1 MPIIILRKNRK
12 MRVNSKKISRF
23 LQAAASMVLLGFLY
37 FYSRPQAQTQVL
49 EFGMFTGSNWE
60 VENADVFVII
70 DRAIQRFEKNHPG
83 IEVHY
88 TSGIEKKDY
97 SEWCAKRI
105 LEGNM
110 PDVFMVLDTD
120 FKQYCSLGIMQ
131 ELNSFMETDP
141 DFQNKDIFRTAME
154 IGKGREDIQYALPYE
169 VVPTMLFVNKT
180 LLRQEGIEMPKKDW
194 TWDDFMEI
202 CQKVTKDTDGDGRID
217 QFGTYNY
224 TWQDAMYTSGGR
236 AFDSETQ
243 NVDFSNQYMI
253 ESLKFMKDL
262 LALNQGENVTQED
275 FDAGKVAFMPLTFAE
290 YRTYKTYPYKIK
302 KYSNF
307 QWDCTTFPGRTK
319 GDNISKVDALLLG
332 INQDSTEKGLA
343 WEFLKELVCDYES
356 QLDIFRYSQGVSVL
370 ESVAR
375 SDEAASII
383 QKDMDKEEQVISGD
397 LLCDVIEHG
406 TITPKF
412 YQYETYE
419 QMISLANTAITEMF
433 EKNSNI
439 ESSMK
444 IFQRE
449 IRKYLN
455 Q

>member
-1 MPIIILRKNRK
+1 MRLYRKWITR
-12 MRVNSKKISRF
+12 MI
-23 LQAAASMVLLGFLY
+23 QAAAALLFLAGMY
-37 FYSRPQAQTQVL
+37 FWSRPQAQTQEL
-49 EFGMFTGSNWE
+49 EFGMFTGSNWG
-60 VENADVFVII
+60 VENADAFVII
-70 DRAIQRFEKNHPG
+70 DRAIERFEESHPG
-83 IEVHY
+83 VTVRY

-97 SEWCAKRI
+97 SEWCAKRL
-105 LEGNM
+105 LEGEM

-120 FKQYCSLGIMQ
+120 FNQYCSLGILQ
-131 ELNSFMETDP
+131 ELNAFIESDP
-141 DFQNKDIFRTAME
+141 EFQSEEIFQTAMD
-154 IGKGREDIQYALPYE
+154 IGKGMEEIQYALPYE

-180 LLRQEGIEMPKKDW
+180 LLRQEGIEMPQQDW
-194 TWDDFMEI
+194 TWDDFLEI
-202 CQKVTKDTDGDGRID
+202 CRKVTKDTDGDGRID

-224 TWQDAMYTSGGR
+224 SWQDAMYTSGGS
-236 AFDSETQ
+236 AFDNEKQ
-243 NVDFSNQYMI
+243 NVDFSNQYVI
-253 ESLKFMKDL
+253 ESVKFMKEL

-307 QWDCTTFPGRTK
+307 QWDCTTFPGRTH
-319 GDNISKVDALLLG
+319 GENISKVDALLIG
-332 INQDSTEKGLA
+332 INHDSTEKELA
-343 WEFLKELVCDYES
+343 WEFLKELVCGYES

-375 SDEAASII
+375 SEKAASII
-383 QKDMDKEEQVISGD
+383 QEDMDKEEQVISGE

-406 TITPKF
+406 TITPKY

-419 QMISLANTAITEMF
+419 QMISLANTEITEIF
-433 EKNSNI
+433 EKNKNI

>member
-1 MPIIILRKNRK
+1 MRLYRKWITRL
-12 MRVNSKKISRF
+12 I
-23 LQAAASMVLLGFLY
+23 QAAAALLLLAGMY
-37 FYSRPQAQTQVL
+37 FWSRPQAQTQEL
-49 EFGMFTGSNWE
+49 EFGMFTGSNWG
-60 VENADVFVII
+60 VENADAFVII
-70 DRAIQRFEKNHPG
+70 DRAIERFEESHPG
-83 IEVHY
+83 VTVRY

-97 SEWCAKRI
+97 SEWCAKRL
-105 LEGNM
+105 LEGEM

-120 FKQYCSLGIMQ
+120 FNQYCSLGILQ
-131 ELNSFMETDP
+131 ELNTFMESDP
-141 DFQNKDIFRTAME
+141 EFQSEEIFQTAMD
-154 IGKGREDIQYALPYE
+154 IGKGMEEIQYALPYE

-180 LLRQEGIEMPKKDW
+180 LLRQEGIEMPQQDW
-194 TWDDFMEI
+194 TWDDFLEI
-202 CQKVTKDTDGDGRID
+202 CRKVTKDTDGDGRID

-224 TWQDAMYTSGGR
+224 SWQDAMYTSGGS
-236 AFDSETQ
+236 AFDNEKQ
-243 NVDFSNQYMI
+243 NVDFSNQYVI
-253 ESLKFMKDL
+253 ESVKFMKEL

-307 QWDCTTFPGRTK
+307 QWDCTTFPGRTH
-319 GDNISKVDALLLG
+319 GENISKVDALLIG
-332 INQDSTEKGLA
+332 INHDSTEKELA
-343 WEFLKELVCDYES
+343 WEFLKELVCGYES

-375 SDEAASII
+375 SEKAASII
-383 QKDMDKEEQVISGD
+383 QEDMDKEEQVISGE

-406 TITPKF
+406 TITPKY

-419 QMISLANTAITEMF
+419 QMISLANTEITEIF
-433 EKNSNI
+433 EKNKNI

>member
-1 MPIIILRKNRK
+1 MIQ
-12 MRVNSKKISRF
+12 V
-23 LQAAASMVLLGFLY
+23 AAALLFLAGMY
-37 FYSRPQAQTQVL
+37 FWSRPQAQTQEL
-49 EFGMFTGSNWE
+49 EFGMFTGSNWG
-60 VENADVFVII
+60 VENADAFVII
-70 DRAIQRFEKNHPG
+70 DRAIERFEESHPG
-83 IEVHY
+83 VTVRY

-97 SEWCAKRI
+97 SEWCAKRL
-105 LEGNM
+105 LEGEM
-110 PDVFMVLDTD
+110 PDVFMALDTD
-120 FKQYCSLGIMQ
+120 FNQYCSLGILQ
-131 ELNSFMETDP
+131 ELNTFIESDP
-141 DFQNKDIFRTAME
+141 EFQSEEIFQTAMD
-154 IGKGREDIQYALPYE
+154 IGKGMEEIQYALPYE

-180 LLRQEGIEMPKKDW
+180 LLRQEGIEMPQQDW
-194 TWDDFMEI
+194 TWDDFLEI
-202 CQKVTKDTDGDGRID
+202 CRKVTKDTDGDGRID

-224 TWQDAMYTSGGR
+224 SWQDAMYTSGGS
-236 AFDSETQ
+236 AFDNEKQ
-243 NVDFSNQYMI
+243 NVDFSNQYVI
-253 ESLKFMKDL
+253 ESVKFMKEL

-307 QWDCTTFPGRTK
+307 QWDCTTFPGRTH
-319 GDNISKVDALLLG
+319 GENISKVDALLIG
-332 INQDSTEKGLA
+332 INHDSTEKELA
-343 WEFLKELVCDYES
+343 WEFLKELVCGYES

-375 SDEAASII
+375 SEKAASII
-383 QKDMDKEEQVISGD
+383 QEDMDKEEQVISGE

-406 TITPKF
+406 TITPKY

-419 QMISLANTAITEMF
+419 QMISLANTEITEIF
-433 EKNSNI
+433 EKNKNI

>member
-1 MPIIILRKNRK
+1 MYRKW
-12 MRVNSKKISRF
+12 ISRI
-23 LQAAASMVLLGFLY
+23 LQTAAAVFLMAGMY
-37 FYSRPQAQTQVL
+37 FFSRPQTQVL
-49 EFGMFTGSNWE
+49 EFGMFTGSNWG
-60 VENADVFVII
+60 VENADAFVII
-70 DRAIQRFEKNHPG
+70 DRAIQRFEKSHPG
-83 IEVHY
+83 IEVRY

-105 LEGNM
+105 LEGKM

-120 FKQYCSLGIMQ
+120 FNQYCSLGILQ
-131 ELNSFMETDP
+131 ELNSFMESDP
-141 DFQNKDIFRTAME
+141 EFQSEEIFRTAMD
-154 IGKGREDIQYALPYE
+154 IGKGTEEIQYALPYE
-169 VVPTMLFVNKT
+169 IVPTMLFVNKT
-180 LLRQEGIEMPKKDW
+180 LLQQEGIEMPQQDW

-202 CQKVTKDTDGDGRID
+202 CRKVTKDTDGDGRID

-224 TWQDAMYTSGGR
+224 SWQDAMYTSGGS
-236 AFDSETQ
+236 AFDNEKQ
-243 NVDFSNQYMI
+243 NVDFSNQYVI
-253 ESLKFMKDL
+253 ESVKFMKEL

-307 QWDCTTFPGRTK
+307 QWDCTTFPGRTH
-319 GDNISKVDALLLG
+319 GENISKVDALLIG
-332 INQDSTEKGLA
+332 INHDSTEKELA
-343 WEFLKELVCDYES
+343 WEFLKELVCGYES

-375 SDEAASII
+375 SEKAASII
-383 QKDMDKEEQVISGD
+383 QEDMDKEEQVISGE

-419 QMISLANTAITEMF
+419 QMISLANTEITEIF
-433 EKNSNI
+433 EQNKNI

>member
-1 MPIIILRKNRK
+1 MNITK
-12 MRVNSKKISRF
+12 MKKAVQIMVVVF
-23 LQAAASMVLLGFLY
+23 LTVSLY
-37 FYSRPQAQTQVL
+37 LWSGPQIKTQVL

-60 VENADVFVII
+60 VENADVFVKI
-70 DRAIQRFEKNHPG
+70 DRAIKRFEDDHPG
-83 IEVHY
+83 VKVHY

-105 LEGNM
+105 LEGKM

-120 FKQYCSLGIMQ
+120 FNQYSSLGILQ
-131 ELNSFMETDP
+131 ELNTFMESDLE
-141 DFQNKDIFRTAME
+141 FQSDDIFTTAME
-154 IGKGREDIQYALPYE
+154 IGKGNEDIQYALPYE

-180 LLRQEGIEMPKKDW
+180 LLRQEGIEMPDKEW
-194 TWDDFMEI
+194 TWKDFMEI

-224 TWQDAMYTSGGR
+224 TWQDAMYTSGGS
-236 AFDSETQ
+236 AFDNEQ
-243 NVDFSNQYMI
+243 KNVDFSNQYMI
-253 ESLKFMKDL
+253 DSLKFMKEL

-302 KYSNF
+302 KYTNF

-319 GDNISKVDALLLG
+319 GDNVSKVDALLLG
-332 INQDSTEKGLA
+332 INHDSKEKGLA
-343 WEFLKELVCDYES
+343 WEFLKELVCGYES

-370 ESVAR
+370 KSVAQ
-375 SDEAASII
+375 SEEAASII
-383 QKDMDKEEQVISGD
+383 QEDMDKEEQVISGE

-406 TITPKF
+406 MITPKY

-419 QMISLANTAITEMF
+419 QMISLANTAITEIF
-433 EKNSNI
+433 EQNSNI

>member
-1 MPIIILRKNRK
+1 MYRKWITR
-12 MRVNSKKISRF
+12 MI
-23 LQAAASMVLLGFLY
+23 QAAAALLFLAGMY
-37 FYSRPQAQTQVL
+37 FWSRPQAQTQEL
-49 EFGMFTGSNWE
+49 EFGMFTGSNWG
-60 VENADVFVII
+60 VENADAFVII
-70 DRAIQRFEKNHPG
+70 DRAIERFEESHPG
-83 IEVHY
+83 VTVRY

-97 SEWCAKRI
+97 SEWCAKRL
-105 LEGNM
+105 LEGEM
-110 PDVFMVLDTD
+110 PDVFMALDTD
-120 FKQYCSLGIMQ
+120 FNQYCSLGILQ
-131 ELNSFMETDP
+131 ELNTFIESDP
-141 DFQNKDIFRTAME
+141 EFQSEEIFQTAMD
-154 IGKGREDIQYALPYE
+154 IGKGMEEIQYALPYE

-180 LLRQEGIEMPKKDW
+180 LLRQEGIEMPQQDW
-194 TWDDFMEI
+194 TWDDFLEI
-202 CQKVTKDTDGDGRID
+202 CRKVTKDTDGDGRID

-224 TWQDAMYTSGGR
+224 SWQDAMYTSGGS
-236 AFDSETQ
+236 AFDNEKQ
-243 NVDFSNQYMI
+243 NVDFSNQYVI
-253 ESLKFMKDL
+253 ESVKFMKEL

-307 QWDCTTFPGRTK
+307 QWDCTTFPGRTH
-319 GDNISKVDALLLG
+319 GENISKVDALLIG
-332 INQDSTEKGLA
+332 INHDSTEKELA
-343 WEFLKELVCDYES
+343 WEFLKELVCGYES

-375 SDEAASII
+375 SEKAASII
-383 QKDMDKEEQVISGD
+383 QEDMDKEEQVISGE

-406 TITPKF
+406 TITPKY

-419 QMISLANTAITEMF
+419 QMISLANTEITEIF
-433 EKNSNI
+433 EKNKNI

>member
-1 MPIIILRKNRK
+1 MNRK
-12 MRVNSKKISRF
+12 MRLYRKWISRI
-23 LQAAASMVLLGFLY
+23 LQTAAAVFLMAGMY
-37 FYSRPQAQTQVL
+37 FFSRPQTQVL
-49 EFGMFTGSNWE
+49 EFGMFTGSNWG
-60 VENADVFVII
+60 VENADAFVII
-70 DRAIQRFEKNHPG
+70 DRAIQRFEKSHPG
-83 IEVHY
+83 IEVRY

-105 LEGNM
+105 LEGKM

-120 FKQYCSLGIMQ
+120 FNQYCSLGILQ
-131 ELNSFMETDP
+131 ELNSFMESDP
-141 DFQNKDIFRTAME
+141 EFQSEEIFRTAMD
-154 IGKGREDIQYALPYE
+154 IGKGTEEIQYALPYE
-169 VVPTMLFVNKT
+169 IVPTMLFVNKT
-180 LLRQEGIEMPKKDW
+180 LLQQEGIEMPQQDW

-202 CQKVTKDTDGDGRID
+202 CRKVTKDTDGDGRID

-224 TWQDAMYTSGGR
+224 SWQDAMYTSGGS
-236 AFDSETQ
+236 AFDNERQ
-243 NVDFSNQYMI
+243 NVDFSNQYVV
-253 ESLKFMKDL
+253 ESLKFMKEL
-262 LALNQGENVTQED
+262 LSLNQEENVTQED

-319 GDNISKVDALLLG
+319 GENISKVDALLMG
-332 INQDSTEKGLA
+332 INHDSTEKELA
-343 WEFLKELVCDYES
+343 WEFLKELVCGYES

-370 ESVAR
+370 ESVTR
-375 SDEAASII
+375 SEEAVSII
-383 QKDMDKEEQVISGD
+383 REDMDKEEQVISGE

-419 QMISLANTAITEMF
+419 QMISLANTEITEIF
-433 EKNSNI
+433 EQNKNI

>member
-1 MPIIILRKNRK
+1 MNRK
-12 MRVNSKKISRF
+12 MRLYRKWISRI
-23 LQAAASMVLLGFLY
+23 LQTAAAVFLMAGMY
-37 FYSRPQAQTQVL
+37 FFSRPQTQVL
-49 EFGMFTGSNWE
+49 EFGMFTGSNWG
-60 VENADVFVII
+60 VENADAFVII
-70 DRAIQRFEKNHPG
+70 DRAIQRFEKSHPG
-83 IEVHY
+83 IEVRY

-105 LEGNM
+105 LEGKM

-120 FKQYCSLGIMQ
+120 FNQYCSLGILQ
-131 ELNSFMETDP
+131 ELNSFMESDP
-141 DFQNKDIFRTAME
+141 EFQSEEIFRTAMD
-154 IGKGREDIQYALPYE
+154 IGKGMEEIQYALPYE

-180 LLRQEGIEMPKKDW
+180 LLRQEGIEMPQQDW

-202 CQKVTKDTDGDGRID
+202 CRKVTKDTDGDGRID

-224 TWQDAMYTSGGR
+224 SWQDAMYTSGGS
-236 AFDSETQ
+236 AFDNERQ
-243 NVDFSNQYMI
+243 NVDFSNQYVV
-253 ESLKFMKDL
+253 ESLKFMKEL
-262 LALNQGENVTQED
+262 LSLNQEENVTQED

-319 GDNISKVDALLLG
+319 GENISKVDALLMG
-332 INQDSTEKGLA
+332 INHDSTEKELA
-343 WEFLKELVCDYES
+343 WEFLKELVCGYES

-370 ESVAR
+370 ESVTR
-375 SDEAASII
+375 SEEAVSII
-383 QKDMDKEEQVISGD
+383 REDMDKEEQVISGE

-419 QMISLANTAITEMF
+419 QMISLANTEITEIF
-433 EKNSNI
+433 EQNKNI

>member
-1 MPIIILRKNRK
+1 MI
-12 MRVNSKKISRF
+12 
-23 LQAAASMVLLGFLY
+23 QAAAALLFLAGMY
-37 FYSRPQAQTQVL
+37 FWSRPQAQTQEL
-49 EFGMFTGSNWE
+49 EFGMFTGSNWG
-60 VENADVFVII
+60 VENADAFVII
-70 DRAIQRFEKNHPG
+70 DRAIERFEESHPG
-83 IEVHY
+83 VTVRY

-97 SEWCAKRI
+97 SEWCAKRL
-105 LEGNM
+105 LEGEM

-120 FKQYCSLGIMQ
+120 FNQYCSLGILQ
-131 ELNSFMETDP
+131 ELNAFIESDP
-141 DFQNKDIFRTAME
+141 EFQSEEIFQTAMD
-154 IGKGREDIQYALPYE
+154 IGKGMEEIQYALPYE

-180 LLRQEGIEMPKKDW
+180 LLRQEGIEMPQQDW
-194 TWDDFMEI
+194 TWDDFLEI
-202 CQKVTKDTDGDGRID
+202 CRKVTKDTDGDGRID

-224 TWQDAMYTSGGR
+224 SWQDAMYTSGGS
-236 AFDSETQ
+236 AFDNEKQ
-243 NVDFSNQYMI
+243 NVDFSNQYVI
-253 ESLKFMKDL
+253 ESVKFMKEL

-307 QWDCTTFPGRTK
+307 QWDCTTFPGRTH
-319 GDNISKVDALLLG
+319 GENISKVDALLIG
-332 INQDSTEKGLA
+332 INHDSTEKELA
-343 WEFLKELVCDYES
+343 WEFLKELVCGYES

-375 SDEAASII
+375 SEKTASII
-383 QKDMDKEEQVISGD
+383 QEDMDKEEQVISGE

-406 TITPKF
+406 TITPKY

-419 QMISLANTAITEMF
+419 QMISLANTEITEIF
-433 EKNSNI
+433 EKNKNI

>member
-1 MPIIILRKNRK
+1 MI
-12 MRVNSKKISRF
+12 
-23 LQAAASMVLLGFLY
+23 QAAAALLFLAGMY
-37 FYSRPQAQTQVL
+37 FWSRPQAQTQEL
-49 EFGMFTGSNWE
+49 EFGMFTGSNWG
-60 VENADVFVII
+60 VENADAFVII
-70 DRAIQRFEKNHPG
+70 DRAIERFEESHPG
-83 IEVHY
+83 VTVRY

-97 SEWCAKRI
+97 SEWCAKRL
-105 LEGNM
+105 LEGEM

-120 FKQYCSLGIMQ
+120 FNQYCSLGILQ
-131 ELNSFMETDP
+131 ELNTFIESDP
-141 DFQNKDIFRTAME
+141 EFKSEEIFQTAMD
-154 IGKGREDIQYALPYE
+154 IGKGMEEIQYALPYE

-180 LLRQEGIEMPKKDW
+180 LLRQEGIEMPQQDW
-194 TWDDFMEI
+194 TWDDFLEI
-202 CQKVTKDTDGDGRID
+202 CRKVTKDTDGDGRID

-224 TWQDAMYTSGGR
+224 SWQDAMYTSGGS
-236 AFDSETQ
+236 AFDNEKQ
-243 NVDFSNQYMI
+243 NVDFSNQYVI
-253 ESLKFMKDL
+253 ESVKFMKEL

-307 QWDCTTFPGRTK
+307 QWDCTTFPGRTH
-319 GDNISKVDALLLG
+319 GENISKVDALLIG
-332 INQDSTEKGLA
+332 INHDSTEKELA
-343 WEFLKELVCDYES
+343 WEFLKELVCGYES

-375 SDEAASII
+375 SEKAASII
-383 QKDMDKEEQVISGD
+383 QEDMDKEEQVISGE

-406 TITPKF
+406 TITPKY

-419 QMISLANTAITEMF
+419 QMISLANTEITEIF
-433 EKNSNI
+433 ERNKNI

>member
-1 MPIIILRKNRK
+1 MRLYRKWITR
-12 MRVNSKKISRF
+12 MI
-23 LQAAASMVLLGFLY
+23 QAAAALLFLAGMY
-37 FYSRPQAQTQVL
+37 FWSRPQAQTQEL
-49 EFGMFTGSNWE
+49 EFGMFTGSNWG
-60 VENADVFVII
+60 VENADAFVII
-70 DRAIQRFEKNHPG
+70 DRAIERFEESHPG
-83 IEVHY
+83 VTVRY

-97 SEWCAKRI
+97 SEWCAKRL
-105 LEGNM
+105 LEGEM
-110 PDVFMVLDTD
+110 PDVFMALDTD
-120 FKQYCSLGIMQ
+120 FNQYCSLGILQ
-131 ELNSFMETDP
+131 ELNTFMESDP
-141 DFQNKDIFRTAME
+141 EFQSEEIFQTAMD
-154 IGKGREDIQYALPYE
+154 IGKGMEKIQYALPYE

-180 LLRQEGIEMPKKDW
+180 LLRQEGIEMPQQDW
-194 TWDDFMEI
+194 TWDDFLEI
-202 CQKVTKDTDGDGRID
+202 CRKVTKDTDGDGRID

-224 TWQDAMYTSGGR
+224 SWQDAMYTSGGS
-236 AFDSETQ
+236 AFDNEKQ
-243 NVDFSNQYMI
+243 NVDFSNQYVI
-253 ESLKFMKDL
+253 ESVKFMKEL

-307 QWDCTTFPGRTK
+307 QWDCTTFPGRTH
-319 GDNISKVDALLLG
+319 GENISKVDALLIG
-332 INQDSTEKGLA
+332 INHDSTEKELA
-343 WEFLKELVCDYES
+343 WEFLKELVCGYES

-375 SDEAASII
+375 SEKAASII
-383 QKDMDKEEQVISGD
+383 QEDMDKEEQVISGE

-406 TITPKF
+406 TITPKY

-419 QMISLANTAITEMF
+419 QMISLANTEITEIF
-433 EKNSNI
+433 EKNKNI

>member
-1 MPIIILRKNRK
+1 MI
-12 MRVNSKKISRF
+12 
-23 LQAAASMVLLGFLY
+23 QAAAALLFLAGMY
-37 FYSRPQAQTQVL
+37 FWSRPQAQTQEL
-49 EFGMFTGSNWE
+49 EFGMFTGSNWG
-60 VENADVFVII
+60 VENADAFVII
-70 DRAIQRFEKNHPG
+70 DRAIQRFEKSHPG
-83 IEVHY
+83 IEVRY

-97 SEWCAKRI
+97 SEWCAKRL
-105 LEGNM
+105 LEGEM

-120 FKQYCSLGIMQ
+120 FNQYCSLGILQ
-131 ELNSFMETDP
+131 ELNTFIESDP
-141 DFQNKDIFRTAME
+141 EFQSEEIFQTAMD
-154 IGKGREDIQYALPYE
+154 IGKGMEEIQYALPYE

-180 LLRQEGIEMPKKDW
+180 LLRQEGIEMPQQDW
-194 TWDDFMEI
+194 TWDDFLEI
-202 CQKVTKDTDGDGRID
+202 CRKVTKDTDGDGRID

-224 TWQDAMYTSGGR
+224 SWQDAMYTSGGS
-236 AFDSETQ
+236 AFDNEKQ
-243 NVDFSNQYMI
+243 NVDFSNQYVI
-253 ESLKFMKDL
+253 ESVKFMKEL

-307 QWDCTTFPGRTK
+307 QWDCTTFPGRTH
-319 GDNISKVDALLLG
+319 GENISKVDALLIG
-332 INQDSTEKGLA
+332 INHDSTEKELA
-343 WEFLKELVCDYES
+343 WEFLKELVCGYES

-375 SDEAASII
+375 SEKAASII
-383 QKDMDKEEQVISGD
+383 QEDMDKEEQVISGE

-406 TITPKF
+406 TITPKY

-419 QMISLANTAITEMF
+419 QMISLANTEITEIF
-433 EKNSNI
+433 EKNKNI

>member
-1 MPIIILRKNRK
+1 MRLYRKWITR
-12 MRVNSKKISRF
+12 MI
-23 LQAAASMVLLGFLY
+23 QAAAALLFLAGMY
-37 FYSRPQAQTQVL
+37 FWSRPQAQTQEL
-49 EFGMFTGSNWE
+49 EFGMFTGSNWG
-60 VENADVFVII
+60 VENADAFVII
-70 DRAIQRFEKNHPG
+70 DRAIERFEESHPG
-83 IEVHY
+83 VTVRY

-97 SEWCAKRI
+97 SEWCAKRL
-105 LEGNM
+105 LEGEM

-120 FKQYCSLGIMQ
+120 FNQYCSLGILQ
-131 ELNSFMETDP
+131 ELNTFIESDP
-141 DFQNKDIFRTAME
+141 EFQSEEIFQTAMD
-154 IGKGREDIQYALPYE
+154 IGKGMEEIQYALPYE

-180 LLRQEGIEMPKKDW
+180 LLRQEGIEMPQQDW
-194 TWDDFMEI
+194 TWDDFLEI
-202 CQKVTKDTDGDGRID
+202 CRKVTKDTDGDGRID

-224 TWQDAMYTSGGR
+224 SWQDAMYTSGGS
-236 AFDSETQ
+236 AFDNERQ
-243 NVDFSNQYMI
+243 NVDFSNQYVV
-253 ESLKFMKDL
+253 ESLKFMKEL
-262 LALNQGENVTQED
+262 LSLNQEENVTQED

-319 GDNISKVDALLLG
+319 GENISKVDALLMG
-332 INQDSTEKGLA
+332 INHDSTEKELA
-343 WEFLKELVCDYES
+343 WEFLKELVCGYES

-370 ESVAR
+370 ESVTR
-375 SDEAASII
+375 SEEAVSII
-383 QKDMDKEEQVISGD
+383 REDMDKEEQVISGE

-419 QMISLANTAITEMF
+419 QMISLANTEITEIF
-433 EKNSNI
+433 EQNKNI

>member
-1 MPIIILRKNRK
+1 MRLYRKWITR
-12 MRVNSKKISRF
+12 MI
-23 LQAAASMVLLGFLY
+23 QAAAALLFLAEMY
-37 FYSRPQAQTQVL
+37 FWSRPQAQTQEL
-49 EFGMFTGSNWE
+49 EFGMFTGSNWG
-60 VENADVFVII
+60 VENADAFVII
-70 DRAIQRFEKNHPG
+70 DRAIERFEESHPG
-83 IEVHY
+83 VTVRY

-97 SEWCAKRI
+97 SEWCAKRL
-105 LEGNM
+105 LEGEM

-120 FKQYCSLGIMQ
+120 FNQYCSLGILQ
-131 ELNSFMETDP
+131 ELNTFIESDP
-141 DFQNKDIFRTAME
+141 EFQSEEIFQTAMD
-154 IGKGREDIQYALPYE
+154 IGKGMEEIQYALPYE

-180 LLRQEGIEMPKKDW
+180 LLRQEGIEMPQQDW
-194 TWDDFMEI
+194 TWDDFLEI
-202 CQKVTKDTDGDGRID
+202 CRKVTKDTDGDGRID

-224 TWQDAMYTSGGR
+224 SWQDAMYTSGGS
-236 AFDSETQ
+236 AFDNEKQ
-243 NVDFSNQYMI
+243 NVDFSNQYVI
-253 ESLKFMKDL
+253 ESVKFMKEL

-307 QWDCTTFPGRTK
+307 QWDCTTFPGRTH
-319 GDNISKVDALLLG
+319 GENISKVDALLIG
-332 INQDSTEKGLA
+332 INHDSTEKELA
-343 WEFLKELVCDYES
+343 WEFLKELVCGYES

-375 SDEAASII
+375 SEKTASII
-383 QKDMDKEEQVISGD
+383 QEDMDKEEQVISGE

-406 TITPKF
+406 TITPKY

-419 QMISLANTAITEMF
+419 QMISLANTEITEIF
-433 EKNSNI
+433 EKNKNI

>member
-1 MPIIILRKNRK
+1 MNITK
-12 MRVNSKKISRF
+12 MKKTVQIMAVVF
-23 LQAAASMVLLGFLY
+23 LTVSLY
-37 FYSRPQAQTQVL
+37 LWSGPQIKTQVL

-60 VENADVFVII
+60 VENADVFVKI
-70 DRAIQRFEKNHPG
+70 DRAIKRFEDDHPG
-83 IEVHY
+83 VKVHY

-105 LEGNM
+105 LEGKM

-120 FKQYCSLGIMQ
+120 FNQYSSLGILQ
-131 ELNSFMETDP
+131 ELNTFMESDLE
-141 DFQNKDIFRTAME
+141 FQSENIFTTAME
-154 IGKGREDIQYALPYE
+154 IGKGNEDIQYALPYE

-180 LLRQEGIEMPKKDW
+180 LLRQEGIEMPDKEW
-194 TWDDFMEI
+194 TWKDFMEI

-224 TWQDAMYTSGGR
+224 TWQDAMYTSGGS
-236 AFDSETQ
+236 AFDNEQ
-243 NVDFSNQYMI
+243 KNVDFSNQYMI
-253 ESLKFMKDL
+253 DSLKFMKEL

-302 KYSNF
+302 KYTNF

-319 GDNISKVDALLLG
+319 GDNVSKVDALLLG
-332 INQDSTEKGLA
+332 INHDSKEKGLA
-343 WEFLKELVCDYES
+343 WEFLKELVCGYES

-370 ESVAR
+370 KSVAQ
-375 SDEAASII
+375 SEEAASII
-383 QKDMDKEEQVISGD
+383 QEDMDKEEQVISGE

-406 TITPKF
+406 MITPKY

-419 QMISLANTAITEMF
+419 QMISLANTAITEIF
-433 EKNSNI
+433 EQNSNI

>member
-1 MPIIILRKNRK
+1 MNITK
-12 MRVNSKKISRF
+12 MKKTVQIMAVVF
-23 LQAAASMVLLGFLY
+23 LTVSLY
-37 FYSRPQAQTQVL
+37 LWSGPQIKTQVL

-60 VENADVFVII
+60 VENADVFVKI
-70 DRAIQRFEKNHPG
+70 DRAIKRFEDDHPG
-83 IEVHY
+83 VKVHY

-105 LEGNM
+105 LEGKM

-120 FKQYCSLGIMQ
+120 FNQYSSLGILQ
-131 ELNSFMETDP
+131 ELNTFMESDLE
-141 DFQNKDIFRTAME
+141 FQSENIFTTAME
-154 IGKGREDIQYALPYE
+154 IGKGNEDIQYALPYE

-180 LLRQEGIEMPKKDW
+180 LLRQEGIEMPDKDW
-194 TWDDFMEI
+194 TWKDFMEI

-224 TWQDAMYTSGGR
+224 TWQDAMYTSGGS
-236 AFDSETQ
+236 AFDNEQ
-243 NVDFSNQYMI
+243 KNVDFSNQYMI
-253 ESLKFMKDL
+253 DSLKFMKEL

-302 KYSNF
+302 KYTNF

-319 GDNISKVDALLLG
+319 GDNVSKVDALLLG
-332 INQDSTEKGLA
+332 INHDSKEKGLA
-343 WEFLKELVCDYES
+343 WEFLKELVCGYES

-370 ESVAR
+370 KSVAQ
-375 SDEAASII
+375 SEEAASII
-383 QKDMDKEEQVISGD
+383 QEDMDKEEQVISGE

-406 TITPKF
+406 MITPKY

-419 QMISLANTAITEMF
+419 QMISLANTAITEIF
-433 EKNSNI
+433 EQNSNI

>member
-1 MPIIILRKNRK
+1 MDR
-12 MRVNSKKISRF
+12 KKIIKIM
-23 LQAAASMVLLGFLY
+23 QAAAALLILAGL
-37 FYSRPQAQTQVL
+37 SVWARPQAKKEVL

-60 VENADVFVII
+60 VENADAFVII
-70 DRAIQRFEKNHPG
+70 DRAIERFEENHPG
-83 IEVHY
+83 VEVHY
-88 TSGIEKKDY
+88 TSGIDKKDY
-97 SEWCAKRI
+97 SEWCAKRT
-105 LEGNM
+105 LEGKM

-120 FKQYCSLGIMQ
+120 FNQYSSLGILQ
-131 ELNSFMETDP
+131 ELNSFMESDP
-141 DFQNKDIFRTAME
+141 EFQSEDIFDTAME
-154 IGKGREDIQYALPYE
+154 IGKGKEGTQYALPYE

-180 LLRQEGIEMPKKDW
+180 LLKREGIEIPKREW
-194 TWDDFMEI
+194 TWEDFIEI
-202 CQKVTKDTDGDGRID
+202 CKKVTKDTDGDGRID

-224 TWQDAMYTSGGR
+224 NWQDVMYTSGGS
-236 AFDSETQ
+236 AFDNEKQ
-243 NVDFSNQYMI
+243 NVDFSNQYVV
-253 ESLKFMKDL
+253 ESLRFMKEL
-262 LALNQGENVTQED
+262 LSLNQGENVTQED

-307 QWDCTTFPGRTK
+307 QWDCTTFPGRKK

-332 INQDSTEKGLA
+332 INHDSKEKELA
-343 WEFLKELVCDYES
+343 WEFLKELVCGYES

-375 SDEAASII
+375 SEEAASII
-383 QKDMDKEEQVISGD
+383 QKEMDKEEQVISEE

-419 QMISLANTAITEMF
+419 QMISLANTAINEMF
-433 EKNSNI
+433 ERNSNI

-455 Q
+455 K

>member
-1 MPIIILRKNRK
+1 MI
-12 MRVNSKKISRF
+12 
-23 LQAAASMVLLGFLY
+23 QAAATLLLLAGMY
-37 FYSRPQAQTQVL
+37 FWSRPQAQTQEL
-49 EFGMFTGSNWE
+49 EFGMFTGSNWG
-60 VENADVFVII
+60 VENADAFVII
-70 DRAIQRFEKNHPG
+70 DRAIERFEESHPG
-83 IEVHY
+83 VTVRY

-97 SEWCAKRI
+97 SEWCAKRL
-105 LEGNM
+105 LEGEM

-120 FKQYCSLGIMQ
+120 FNQYCSLGILQ
-131 ELNSFMETDP
+131 ELNTFMESDP
-141 DFQNKDIFRTAME
+141 EFQSEEIFQTAMD
-154 IGKGREDIQYALPYE
+154 IGKGMEEIQYALPYE

-180 LLRQEGIEMPKKDW
+180 LLRQEGIEMPQQDW
-194 TWDDFMEI
+194 TWDDFLEI
-202 CQKVTKDTDGDGRID
+202 CRKVTKDTDGDGRID

-224 TWQDAMYTSGGR
+224 SWQDAMYTSGGR
-236 AFDSETQ
+236 AFDNEKQ
-243 NVDFSNQYMI
+243 NVDFSNQYVI
-253 ESLKFMKDL
+253 ESVKFMKEL

-307 QWDCTTFPGRTK
+307 QWDCTTFPGRTH
-319 GDNISKVDALLLG
+319 GENISKVDALLIG
-332 INQDSTEKGLA
+332 INHDSTEKELA
-343 WEFLKELVCDYES
+343 WEFLKELVCGYES

-375 SDEAASII
+375 SEKAASII
-383 QKDMDKEEQVISGD
+383 QEDMDKEEQVISGE

-406 TITPKF
+406 TITPKY

-419 QMISLANTAITEMF
+419 QMISLANTEITEIF
-433 EKNSNI
+433 EKNKNI

>member
-1 MPIIILRKNRK
+1 MI
-12 MRVNSKKISRF
+12 
-23 LQAAASMVLLGFLY
+23 QAAAALLFLAGMY
-37 FYSRPQAQTQVL
+37 FWSRPQAQTQEL
-49 EFGMFTGSNWE
+49 EFGMFTGSNWG
-60 VENADVFVII
+60 VENADAFVII
-70 DRAIQRFEKNHPG
+70 DRAIERFEESYPG
-83 IEVHY
+83 VTVRY

-97 SEWCAKRI
+97 SEWCAKRL
-105 LEGNM
+105 LEGEM
-110 PDVFMVLDTD
+110 PDVFMALDTD
-120 FKQYCSLGIMQ
+120 FNQYCSLGILQ
-131 ELNSFMETDP
+131 ELNTFIESDP
-141 DFQNKDIFRTAME
+141 EFQSEEIFQTAMD
-154 IGKGREDIQYALPYE
+154 IGKGMEEIQYALPYE

-180 LLRQEGIEMPKKDW
+180 LLRQEGIEMPQQDW
-194 TWDDFMEI
+194 IWDDFLEI
-202 CQKVTKDTDGDGRID
+202 CRKVTKDTDGDGRID

-224 TWQDAMYTSGGR
+224 SWQDAMYTSGGS
-236 AFDSETQ
+236 AFDNEKQ
-243 NVDFSNQYMI
+243 NVDFSNQYVI
-253 ESLKFMKDL
+253 ESVKFMKEL

-307 QWDCTTFPGRTK
+307 QWDCTTFPGRTH
-319 GDNISKVDALLLG
+319 GENISKVDALLIG
-332 INQDSTEKGLA
+332 INHDSTEKELA
-343 WEFLKELVCDYES
+343 WEFLKELVCGYES

-375 SDEAASII
+375 SEKAASII
-383 QKDMDKEEQVISGD
+383 QEDMDKEEQVISGE

-406 TITPKF
+406 TITPKY

-419 QMISLANTAITEMF
+419 QMISLANTEITEIF
-433 EKNSNI
+433 EKNKNI

>member
-1 MPIIILRKNRK
+1 MRLYRKWITR
-12 MRVNSKKISRF
+12 MI
-23 LQAAASMVLLGFLY
+23 QAAAALLFLTGMY
-37 FYSRPQAQTQVL
+37 FWSRPQAQTQEL
-49 EFGMFTGSNWE
+49 EFGMFTGSNWG
-60 VENADVFVII
+60 VENADAFVII
-70 DRAIQRFEKNHPG
+70 DRAIERFEESHPG
-83 IEVHY
+83 VTVRY

-97 SEWCAKRI
+97 SEWCAKRL
-105 LEGNM
+105 LEGEM

-120 FKQYCSLGIMQ
+120 FNQYCSLGILQ
-131 ELNSFMETDP
+131 ELNTFIESDP
-141 DFQNKDIFRTAME
+141 EFQSEEIFQTAMD
-154 IGKGREDIQYALPYE
+154 IGKGMEEIQYALPYE

-180 LLRQEGIEMPKKDW
+180 LLRQEGIEMPQQDW
-194 TWDDFMEI
+194 TWDDFLEI
-202 CQKVTKDTDGDGRID
+202 CRKVTKDTDGDGRID

-224 TWQDAMYTSGGR
+224 SWQDAMYTSGGS
-236 AFDSETQ
+236 AFDNEKQ
-243 NVDFSNQYMI
+243 NVDFSNQYVI
-253 ESLKFMKDL
+253 ESVKFMKEL

-307 QWDCTTFPGRTK
+307 QWDCTTFPGRTH
-319 GDNISKVDALLLG
+319 GENISKVDALLIG
-332 INQDSTEKGLA
+332 INHDSTEKELA
-343 WEFLKELVCDYES
+343 WEFLKELVCGYES

-375 SDEAASII
+375 SEKTASII
-383 QKDMDKEEQVISGD
+383 QEDMDKEEQVISGE

-406 TITPKF
+406 TITPKY

-419 QMISLANTAITEMF
+419 QMISLANTEITEIF
-433 EKNSNI
+433 EKNKNI

>member
-1 MPIIILRKNRK
+1 MI
-12 MRVNSKKISRF
+12 
-23 LQAAASMVLLGFLY
+23 QAAAALLFLAGMY
-37 FYSRPQAQTQVL
+37 FWSRPQAQTQEL
-49 EFGMFTGSNWE
+49 EFGMFTGSNWG
-60 VENADVFVII
+60 VENADAFVII
-70 DRAIQRFEKNHPG
+70 DRAIERFEESHPG
-83 IEVHY
+83 VTVRY

-97 SEWCAKRI
+97 SEWCAKRL
-105 LEGNM
+105 LEGEM

-120 FKQYCSLGIMQ
+120 FNQYCSLGILQ
-131 ELNSFMETDP
+131 ELNTFIESDP
-141 DFQNKDIFRTAME
+141 EFKSEEIFQTAMD
-154 IGKGREDIQYALPYE
+154 IGKGMEEIQYALPYE

-180 LLRQEGIEMPKKDW
+180 LLRQEGIEMPQQDW
-194 TWDDFMEI
+194 TWDDFLEI
-202 CQKVTKDTDGDGRID
+202 CRKVTKDTDGDGRID

-224 TWQDAMYTSGGR
+224 SWQDAMYTSGGS
-236 AFDSETQ
+236 AFDNEKQ
-243 NVDFSNQYMI
+243 NVDFSNQYVI
-253 ESLKFMKDL
+253 ESVKFMKEL

-307 QWDCTTFPGRTK
+307 QWDCTTFPGRTH
-319 GDNISKVDALLLG
+319 GENISKVDALLIG
-332 INQDSTEKGLA
+332 INHDSTEKELA
-343 WEFLKELVCDYES
+343 WEFLKELVCGYES

-375 SDEAASII
+375 SEKTASII
-383 QKDMDKEEQVISGD
+383 QEDMDKEEQVISGE

-406 TITPKF
+406 TITPKY

-419 QMISLANTAITEMF
+419 QMISLANTEITEIF
-433 EKNSNI
+433 EKNKNI

>member
-1 MPIIILRKNRK
+1 MI
-12 MRVNSKKISRF
+12 
-23 LQAAASMVLLGFLY
+23 QAAAALLFLAGMY
-37 FYSRPQAQTQVL
+37 FWSRPQAQTQEL
-49 EFGMFTGSNWE
+49 EFGMFTGSNWG
-60 VENADVFVII
+60 VENADAFVII
-70 DRAIQRFEKNHPG
+70 DRAIERFEESHPG
-83 IEVHY
+83 VTVRY

-97 SEWCAKRI
+97 SEWCAKRL
-105 LEGNM
+105 LEGEM
-110 PDVFMVLDTD
+110 PDVFMALDTD
-120 FKQYCSLGIMQ
+120 FNQYCSLGILQ
-131 ELNSFMETDP
+131 ELNTFMESDP
-141 DFQNKDIFRTAME
+141 EFQSEEIFQTAMD
-154 IGKGREDIQYALPYE
+154 IGKGMEEIQYALPYE

-180 LLRQEGIEMPKKDW
+180 LLRQEGIEMPQQDW
-194 TWDDFMEI
+194 TWDDFLEI
-202 CQKVTKDTDGDGRID
+202 CRKVTKDTDGDGRID

-224 TWQDAMYTSGGR
+224 SWQDAMYTSGGS
-236 AFDSETQ
+236 AFDDEKQ
-243 NVDFSNQYMI
+243 NVDFSNQYVI
-253 ESLKFMKDL
+253 ETVKFMKEL

-307 QWDCTTFPGRTK
+307 QWDCTTFPGRTH
-319 GDNISKVDALLLG
+319 GENISKVDALLIG
-332 INQDSTEKGLA
+332 INHDSTEKELA
-343 WEFLKELVCDYES
+343 WEFLKELVCGYES
-356 QLDIFRYSQGVSVL
+356 QLNIFRYSQGVSVL

-375 SDEAASII
+375 SEKAASII
-383 QKDMDKEEQVISGD
+383 QEDMDKEEQVISGE

-406 TITPKF
+406 TITPKY

-419 QMISLANTAITEMF
+419 QMISLANTEITEIF
-433 EKNSNI
+433 EKNKNI

>member
-1 MPIIILRKNRK
+1 MYRKW
-12 MRVNSKKISRF
+12 ISRI
-23 LQAAASMVLLGFLY
+23 LQTAAAVFLMAGMY
-37 FYSRPQAQTQVL
+37 FFSRPQTQVL
-49 EFGMFTGSNWE
+49 EFGMFTGSNWG
-60 VENADVFVII
+60 VENADAFVII
-70 DRAIQRFEKNHPG
+70 DRAIQRFEKSHPG
-83 IEVHY
+83 IEVRY

-105 LEGNM
+105 LEGKM

-120 FKQYCSLGIMQ
+120 FNQYCSLGILQ
-131 ELNSFMETDP
+131 ELNTFMESDP
-141 DFQNKDIFRTAME
+141 EFQSEEIFRTAMD
-154 IGKGREDIQYALPYE
+154 IGKGMEEIQYALPYE

-180 LLRQEGIEMPKKDW
+180 LLRQEGIEMPQQDW
-194 TWDDFMEI
+194 TWDDFLEI
-202 CQKVTKDTDGDGRID
+202 CRKVTKDTDGDGRID

-224 TWQDAMYTSGGR
+224 SWQDAMYTSGGS
-236 AFDSETQ
+236 AFDNEKQ
-243 NVDFSNQYMI
+243 NVDFSNQYVI
-253 ESLKFMKDL
+253 ESVKFMKEL

-307 QWDCTTFPGRTK
+307 QWDCTTFPGRTH
-319 GDNISKVDALLLG
+319 GENISKVDALLIG
-332 INQDSTEKGLA
+332 INHDSTEKELA
-343 WEFLKELVCDYES
+343 WEFLKELVCGYES

-375 SDEAASII
+375 SEKTASII
-383 QKDMDKEEQVISGD
+383 QEDMDKEEQVISGE

-406 TITPKF
+406 TITPKY

-419 QMISLANTAITEMF
+419 QMISLANTEITEIF
-433 EKNSNI
+433 EKNKNI

>member
-1 MPIIILRKNRK
+1 MI
-12 MRVNSKKISRF
+12 
-23 LQAAASMVLLGFLY
+23 QAAAALLFLAGMY
-37 FYSRPQAQTQVL
+37 FWSRPQAQTQEL
-49 EFGMFTGSNWE
+49 EFGMFTGSNWG
-60 VENADVFVII
+60 VENADAFVII
-70 DRAIQRFEKNHPG
+70 DRAIERFEESHPG
-83 IEVHY
+83 VTVRY

-97 SEWCAKRI
+97 SEWCAKRL
-105 LEGNM
+105 LEGEM
-110 PDVFMVLDTD
+110 PDVFMALDTD
-120 FKQYCSLGIMQ
+120 FNQYCSLGILQ
-131 ELNSFMETDP
+131 ELNTFIESDP
-141 DFQNKDIFRTAME
+141 EFQSEEIFQTAMD
-154 IGKGREDIQYALPYE
+154 IGKGMEEIQYALPYE

-180 LLRQEGIEMPKKDW
+180 LLRQEGIEMPQQDW
-194 TWDDFMEI
+194 TWDDFLEI
-202 CQKVTKDTDGDGRID
+202 CRKVTKDTDGDGRID

-224 TWQDAMYTSGGR
+224 SWQDAMYTSGGS
-236 AFDSETQ
+236 AFDNEKQ
-243 NVDFSNQYMI
+243 NVDFSNQYVI
-253 ESLKFMKDL
+253 ESVKFMKEL

-319 GDNISKVDALLLG
+319 GENISKVDALLMG
-332 INQDSTEKGLA
+332 INHDSTEKELA
-343 WEFLKELVCDYES
+343 WEFLKELVCGYES

-370 ESVAR
+370 ESVTR
-375 SDEAASII
+375 SEEAVSII
-383 QKDMDKEEQVISGD
+383 REDMDKEEQVISGE

-419 QMISLANTAITEMF
+419 QMISLANTEITEIF
-433 EKNSNI
+433 EQNKNI

>member
-1 MPIIILRKNRK
+1 MYRKW
-12 MRVNSKKISRF
+12 ISRI
-23 LQAAASMVLLGFLY
+23 LQTAAAVFLMAGMY
-37 FYSRPQAQTQVL
+37 FFSRPQTQVL
-49 EFGMFTGSNWE
+49 EFGMFTGSNWG
-60 VENADVFVII
+60 VENADAFVII
-70 DRAIQRFEKNHPG
+70 DRAIQRFEKSHPG
-83 IEVHY
+83 IEVRY

-105 LEGNM
+105 LEGKM

-120 FKQYCSLGIMQ
+120 FNQYCSLGILQ
-131 ELNSFMETDP
+131 ELNSFMESDP
-141 DFQNKDIFRTAME
+141 EFQSEEIFRTAMD
-154 IGKGREDIQYALPYE
+154 IGKGTEEIQYALPYE
-169 VVPTMLFVNKT
+169 IVPTMLFVNKT
-180 LLRQEGIEMPKKDW
+180 LLQQEGIEMPQQDW

-202 CQKVTKDTDGDGRID
+202 CRKVTKDTDGDGRID

-224 TWQDAMYTSGGR
+224 SWQDAMYTSGGS
-236 AFDSETQ
+236 AFDNERQ
-243 NVDFSNQYMI
+243 NVDFSNQYVV
-253 ESLKFMKDL
+253 ESLKFMKEL
-262 LALNQGENVTQED
+262 LSLNQEENVTQED

-319 GDNISKVDALLLG
+319 GENISKVDALLMG
-332 INQDSTEKGLA
+332 INHDSTEKELA
-343 WEFLKELVCDYES
+343 WEFLKELVCGYES

-370 ESVAR
+370 ESVTR
-375 SDEAASII
+375 SEEAVSII
-383 QKDMDKEEQVISGD
+383 REDMDKEEQVISGE

-419 QMISLANTAITEMF
+419 QMISLANTEITEIF
-433 EKNSNI
+433 EKNKNI

>member
-1 MPIIILRKNRK
+1 MRLYRKWITR
-12 MRVNSKKISRF
+12 MI
-23 LQAAASMVLLGFLY
+23 QAAAALLFLAGMY
-37 FYSRPQAQTQVL
+37 FWSRPQAQTQEL
-49 EFGMFTGSNWE
+49 EFGMFTGSNWG
-60 VENADVFVII
+60 VENADAFVII
-70 DRAIQRFEKNHPG
+70 DRAIERFEESYPG
-83 IEVHY
+83 VTVRY

-97 SEWCAKRI
+97 SEWCAKRL
-105 LEGNM
+105 LEGEM
-110 PDVFMVLDTD
+110 PDVFMALDTD
-120 FKQYCSLGIMQ
+120 FNQYCSLGILQ
-131 ELNSFMETDP
+131 ELNTFIESDP
-141 DFQNKDIFRTAME
+141 EFQSEEIFQTAMD
-154 IGKGREDIQYALPYE
+154 IGKGMEEIQYALPYE

-180 LLRQEGIEMPKKDW
+180 LLRQEGIEMPQQDW
-194 TWDDFMEI
+194 IWDDFLEI
-202 CQKVTKDTDGDGRID
+202 CRKVTKDTDGDGRID

-224 TWQDAMYTSGGR
+224 SWQDAMYTSGGS
-236 AFDSETQ
+236 AFDNEKQ
-243 NVDFSNQYMI
+243 NVDFSNQYVI
-253 ESLKFMKDL
+253 ESVKFMKEL

-307 QWDCTTFPGRTK
+307 QWDCTTFPGRTH
-319 GDNISKVDALLLG
+319 GENISKVDALLIG
-332 INQDSTEKGLA
+332 INHDSTEKELA
-343 WEFLKELVCDYES
+343 WEFLKELVCGYES

-375 SDEAASII
+375 SEKAASII
-383 QKDMDKEEQVISGD
+383 QEDMDKEEQVISGE

-406 TITPKF
+406 TITPKY

-419 QMISLANTAITEMF
+419 QMISLANTEITEIF
-433 EKNSNI
+433 EKNKNI

>member
-1 MPIIILRKNRK
+1 MI
-12 MRVNSKKISRF
+12 
-23 LQAAASMVLLGFLY
+23 QAAAALLFLAEMY
-37 FYSRPQAQTQVL
+37 FWSRPQAQTQEL
-49 EFGMFTGSNWE
+49 EFGMFTGSNWG
-60 VENADVFVII
+60 VENADAFVII
-70 DRAIQRFEKNHPG
+70 DRAIERFEESHPG
-83 IEVHY
+83 VTVRY

-97 SEWCAKRI
+97 SEWCAKRL
-105 LEGNM
+105 LEGEM

-120 FKQYCSLGIMQ
+120 FNQYCSLGILQ
-131 ELNSFMETDP
+131 ELNTFIESDP
-141 DFQNKDIFRTAME
+141 EFQSEEIFQTAMD
-154 IGKGREDIQYALPYE
+154 IGKGMEEIQYALPYE

-180 LLRQEGIEMPKKDW
+180 LLRQEGIEMPQQDW
-194 TWDDFMEI
+194 TWDDFLEI
-202 CQKVTKDTDGDGRID
+202 CRKVTKDTDGDGRID

-224 TWQDAMYTSGGR
+224 SWQDAMYTSGGS
-236 AFDSETQ
+236 AFDNEKQ
-243 NVDFSNQYMI
+243 NVDFSNQYVI
-253 ESLKFMKDL
+253 ESVKFMKEL

-307 QWDCTTFPGRTK
+307 QWDCTTFPGRTH
-319 GDNISKVDALLLG
+319 GENISKVDALLIG
-332 INQDSTEKGLA
+332 INHDSTEKELA
-343 WEFLKELVCDYES
+343 WEFLKELVCGYES

-375 SDEAASII
+375 SEKTASII
-383 QKDMDKEEQVISGD
+383 QEDMDKEEQVISGE

-406 TITPKF
+406 TITPKY

-419 QMISLANTAITEMF
+419 QMISLANTEITEIF
-433 EKNSNI
+433 EKNKNI

>member
-1 MPIIILRKNRK
+1 MYRKW
-12 MRVNSKKISRF
+12 ISRI
-23 LQAAASMVLLGFLY
+23 LQTAAAVFLMAGMY
-37 FYSRPQAQTQVL
+37 FFSRPQTQVL
-49 EFGMFTGSNWE
+49 EFGMFTGSNWG
-60 VENADVFVII
+60 VENADAFVII
-70 DRAIQRFEKNHPG
+70 DRAIERFEESHPG
-83 IEVHY
+83 VTVRY

-97 SEWCAKRI
+97 SEWCAKRL
-105 LEGNM
+105 LEGEM

-120 FKQYCSLGIMQ
+120 FNQYCSLGILQ
-131 ELNSFMETDP
+131 ELNTFMESDP
-141 DFQNKDIFRTAME
+141 EFQSEEIFQTAMD
-154 IGKGREDIQYALPYE
+154 IGKGMEEIQYALPYE

-180 LLRQEGIEMPKKDW
+180 LLRQEGIEMPQQDW
-194 TWDDFMEI
+194 TWDDFLEI
-202 CQKVTKDTDGDGRID
+202 CRKVTKDTDGDGRID

-224 TWQDAMYTSGGR
+224 SWQDAMYTSGGS
-236 AFDSETQ
+236 AFDNEKQ
-243 NVDFSNQYMI
+243 NVDFSNQYVI
-253 ESLKFMKDL
+253 ESVKFMKEL

-307 QWDCTTFPGRTK
+307 QWDCTTFPGRTH
-319 GDNISKVDALLLG
+319 GENISKVDALLIG
-332 INQDSTEKGLA
+332 INHDSTEKELA
-343 WEFLKELVCDYES
+343 WEFLKELVCGYES

-375 SDEAASII
+375 SEKTASII
-383 QKDMDKEEQVISGD
+383 QEDMDKEEQVISGE

-406 TITPKF
+406 TITPKY

-419 QMISLANTAITEMF
+419 QMISLANTEITEIF
-433 EKNSNI
+433 EKNKNI

>member
-1 MPIIILRKNRK
+1 MYRKW
-12 MRVNSKKISRF
+12 ISRI
-23 LQAAASMVLLGFLY
+23 LQTAAAVFLMAGMY
-37 FYSRPQAQTQVL
+37 FFSRPQTQVL
-49 EFGMFTGSNWE
+49 EFGMFTGSNWG
-60 VENADVFVII
+60 VENADAFVII
-70 DRAIQRFEKNHPG
+70 DRAIQRFEKSHPG
-83 IEVHY
+83 IEVRY

-105 LEGNM
+105 LEGKM

-120 FKQYCSLGIMQ
+120 FNQYCSLGILQ
-131 ELNSFMETDP
+131 ELNSFMESDP
-141 DFQNKDIFRTAME
+141 EFQSEEIFRTAMD
-154 IGKGREDIQYALPYE
+154 IGKGTEEIQYALPYE
-169 VVPTMLFVNKT
+169 IVPTMLFVNKT
-180 LLRQEGIEMPKKDW
+180 LLQQEGIEMPQQDW

-202 CQKVTKDTDGDGRID
+202 CRKVTKDTDGDGRID

-224 TWQDAMYTSGGR
+224 SWQDAMYTSGGS
-236 AFDSETQ
+236 AFDNEKQ
-243 NVDFSNQYMI
+243 NVDFSNQYVI
-253 ESLKFMKDL
+253 ESVKFMKEL

-307 QWDCTTFPGRTK
+307 QWDCTTFPGRTH
-319 GDNISKVDALLLG
+319 GENISKVDALLIG
-332 INQDSTEKGLA
+332 INHDSTEKELA
-343 WEFLKELVCDYES
+343 WEFLKELVCGYES

-370 ESVAR
+370 ESVTR
-375 SDEAASII
+375 SEEAVSII
-383 QKDMDKEEQVISGD
+383 REDMDKEEQVISGE

-419 QMISLANTAITEMF
+419 QMISLANTEITEIF
-433 EKNSNI
+433 EQNKNI